1 MKALIA
7 QATLAFA
14 KDIEASTIQF
24 WNVYPGLTP
33 ITEQLQLA
41 KIALNNQTL
50 LSVIQMDSPS
60 ILKNN
65 AQEIRPNNK
74 LETDQMRK

>member
-1 MKALIA
+1 MKALIV

-14 KDIEASTIQF
+14 KDIEASTIQC
-24 WNVYPGLTP
+24 WTVSRGLTP

-50 LSVIQMDSPS
+50 PWAIRMDSPS

-65 AQEIRPNNK
+65 AQEIWTNNK
-74 LETDQMRK
+74 LKTDQMRK